1 MAYWRPAWS
10 VPAALR
16 AVRAA
21 VVVPVLFAFGDK
33 VLDNLQLAT
42 FAAFGGFATLVL
54 VSFGGTRREK
64 LTAHLALAVA
74 GSVLIVIGT
83 AVSSDTLLAALVSVP
98 VAFTVFFAGV
108 GGPNAAAGVNGAL
121 LAYVLPAA
129 SAGTIGMVPERL
141 AGWWLA
147 SVAGTAAVLALSPP
161 GGGDRLRPAAAKV
174 ADALADVIDCALSGV
189 PTAPSLGVAIDSK
202 HELLEA
208 FTATPYRPTGAS
220 APDEALSNS
229 IDLLEWCTSLVADMV
244 GEREDLSTIPDA
256 ERTLLEASSGALR
269 GVAALLGGDRAVE
282 LDLEVLEGARARSD
296 ERLHELSVEG
306 PGNAAAARVLFHA
319 DMIALTTLAIAAD
332 TQVASRL
339 ETPQWLERRRAEVM
353 LGAGAAHRAG
363 RRVAAIG
370 RVALSHASVRS
381 VWTINSLRGAFAIA
395 AAVAVADLTSVQH
408 GFWVVLGTLSV
419 LRTNAVATGAT
430 ALRAMLGTVA
440 GFVIGGALLL
450 AIGTSSAG
458 LWVVL
463 PVAVFVAAY
472 APGTAPFAV
481 GQAAFTVTVAVLFNL
496 LVPAGWKVGVV
507 RLEDVALG
515 CAVSVVV
522 GLLFWPRGLAS
533 VVGDDLADAYRTGAR
548 YLEQAVRWVANV
560 QEEMAAGAAA
570 SALAATR
577 LDEALRGFLAEQGT
591 KHIELQEL
599 WRLVGVGLRLRLT
612 AFSVAGLSPDSTLV
626 GPAQAAL
633 VKRTSTL
640 AGWFDRLAIVVGQS
654 NGATPA
660 TLTPPTFGR
669 DEVVSE
675 SSGSHYGVWLC
686 EHLDHIAEHLSELVA
701 PAEHVAEARR
711 RPWWR

>member
-1 MAYWRPAWS
+1 M
-10 VPAALR
+10 PAALR

-21 VVVPVLFAFGDK
+21 VVVPGLFAFADQ

-42 FAAFGGFATLVL
+42 FAAFGAFATLVL
-54 VSFGGTRREK
+54 VSFAGTRREK
-64 LTAHLALAVA
+64 LTAHLALAIA
-74 GSVLIVIGT
+74 GSALIVIGT
-83 AVSSDTLLAALVSVP
+83 AVSSTTGLAALVSVP
-98 VAFTVFFAGV
+98 VAFAVFFAGV
-108 GGPNAAAGVNGAL
+108 CGPNAAAGVNGAL

-129 SAGTIGMVPERL
+129 SAGTMGMVPERL

-147 SVAGTAAVLALSPP
+147 SAAGTAAVLALSPP
-161 GGGDRLRPAAAKV
+161 VPGDRLRPAAARV
-174 ADALADVIDCALSGV
+174 ADSLATAIDCALSGA
-189 PTAPSLGVAIDSK
+189 PTKPPLEAAIAAK

-220 APDEALSNS
+220 APDEALANA
-229 IDLLEWCTSLVADMV
+229 IDLLEWCTGLVADMV
-244 GEREDLSTIPDA
+244 RERENLSDIRDA
-256 ERTLLEASSGALR
+256 ERQLLQAAAEALR
-269 GVAALLGGDRAVE
+269 GVAALLLGRRDIDV
-282 LDLEVLEGARARSD
+282 DLHVLAGARERSD
-296 ERLHELSVEG
+296 ARLHELSG
-306 PGNAAAARVLFHA
+306 GGSGHAAEARVLFHA
-319 DMIALTTLAIAAD
+319 DIIALTALTIAAD
-332 TQVASRL
+332 TRVASRL
-339 ETPQWLERRRAEVM
+339 EQPAWLERRREEAMV
-353 LGAGAAHRAG
+353 GAADRA
-363 RRVAAIG
+363 RHRVAAIG

-381 VWTINSLRGAFAIA
+381 VWLINSLRGAFAIA

-430 ALRAMLGTVA
+430 ALRALVGTAA
-440 GFVIGGALLL
+440 GFVIGGALLV

-463 PVAVFVAAY
+463 PLAVFIAAY
-472 APGTAPFAV
+472 TPGTAPFAV

-496 LVPAGWKVGVV
+496 LVPAGWQVGVV
-507 RLEDVALG
+507 RIEDVALG

-548 YLEQAVRWVANV
+548 YLEQAVRWVANA
-560 QEEMAAGAAA
+560 QEEMADGAAA
-570 SALAATR
+570 AATAATR

-591 KHIELQEL
+591 KRLELQEL

-612 AFSVAGLSPDSTLV
+612 AYSVAGLSPDRTLV

-640 AGWFDRLAIVVGQS
+640 AGWFDRLALVVGS
-654 NGATPA
+654 ANGAAPA
-660 TLTPPTFGR
+660 SLKPPTFGR

-686 EHLDHIAEHLSELVA
+686 EHLDHLAEHLSEVVA
-701 PAEHVAEARR
+701 PAIHVAEARR